1 MKLQIKLDELRSLL
15 TRAIVPLKVDP
26 AIGSSLRGFGR
37 LDVANSRLSATVIGP
52 VVACTIGVPLDGS
65 PEDGACAC
73 NLEMLADMLAFA
85 PAGEMVDL
93 DFQHATGSGTMG
105 QLHVRVGKSK
115 FKTPCAH
122 PDIFRPV
129 TPEPAAERAE
139 IEKDTLDGAISA
151 VQFASAPNDADNIR
165 SNICLSSHGGKLHAV
180 AMNGIE
186 CCICEMGP
194 GTGLKTFLPS
204 KVAKGLSKMLA
215 SGTVTLVAGQKN
227 GYLVQDA
234 CVIRFPRSPAAEEKF
249 PDVGRLLAVEHV
261 MPVGVPTERLK
272 DMVGAS
278 RHVSKAECL
287 LAVAGGELTFWAKSP
302 LDGSEYR
309 ASVSC
314 VAGEGDTIEAGMCP
328 DLLGEFL
335 AKVHADSIT
344 LEFNPKKNDRGWP
357 WHVKISDGQRL
368 IFFIKTLAV
377 MSVSP
382 GG

>member
-15 TRAIVPLKVDP
+15 ARVIVPLKVDP
-26 AIGSSLRGFGR
+26 AAGSSLRGFGR
-37 LDVANSRLSATVIGP
+37 LEVSAGRLSATAIGP
-52 VVACTIGVPLDGS
+52 VVSCTVGTPLDGT

-73 NLEMLADMLAFA
+73 NLEMLADMLAYA
-85 PAGEMVDL
+85 PASEIADL
-93 DFQHATGSGTMG
+93 DFQRASVGSTMG

-122 PDIFRPV
+122 PDVFRPV
-129 TPEPAAERAE
+129 VPESAAEKVE
-139 IEKDTLDGAISA
+139 IQKDSLVDAIEA
-151 VQFASAPNDADNIR
+151 VQFASAPNDADNVR
-165 SNICLSSHGGKLHAV
+165 SNICFSSHGGKLHAV

-194 GTGLKTFLPS
+194 VGDLKAFLPS
-204 KVAKGLSKMLA
+204 KVAKGLNKMLV
-215 SGTVTLVAGQKN
+215 SGPVTLIAKKN

-234 CVIRFPRSPAAEEKF
+234 CVVRFPRSPEAEAKF
-249 PDVGRLLAVEHV
+249 PDVSNLLAVEHV
-261 MPVGVPTERLK
+261 MPVSVPTERLK

-278 RHVSKAECL
+278 KHVSRAECL
-287 LAVAGGELTFWAKSP
+287 LSVSGGELTFWAKSS

-314 VAGEGDTIEAGMCP
+314 VADEGVAVEAGMCP
-328 DLLGEFL
+328 LMLGEFL
-335 AKVHADSIT
+335 SKVKTDSIT
-344 LEFNPKKNDRGWP
+344 LEFNPKRNDRGWP
-357 WHVKISDGQRL
+357 WHVKMSDGQRL
-368 IFFIKTLAV
+368 TFFVKTLAV